1 MVPGMSTLSRR
12 DDFRKITV
20 AQGEARVSGDADVVL
35 TTILGS
41 CVACCFYDPV
51 ERVGGLNHYLLAAG
65 SDHAPGNL
73 QRYGIHAMEVLI
85 NEMLKRGA
93 MRHRLKAR
101 IFGGA
106 RMHSAFK
113 DIGKS
118 NIDFARTFLR
128 DEKIPLVGEDV
139 GGFSARRVE
148 FRAGLGMA
156 RCRTVTGAGPPTV
169 VNTPVAKPTPASEGD
184 VEFF

>member
-1 MVPGMSTLSRR
+1 MSTLSRR

-51 ERVGGLNHYLLAAG
+51 ERVG

-156 RCRTVTGAGPPTV
+156 RCRTVTGAGPPPV